1 MPPWLQQLLTALGA
15 FVGGRVVATVG
26 ERMRESKELRRSV
39 DRLALAVEQVPTQ
52 INNLQAEIHRVGA
65 RNEAQMEGIR
75 AELHHHKLE
84 QEQRFSSL
92 EDRIDATAG
101 RLDGLASAPPP
112 PPSPFLPRQRM
123 NWPVDQD
130 PGFYKPPTGEDLET

>member
-1 MPPWLQQLLTALGA
+1 
-15 FVGGRVVATVG
+15 
-26 ERMRESKELRRSV
+26 
-39 DRLALAVEQVPTQ
+39 
-52 INNLQAEIHRVGA
+52 
-65 RNEAQMEGIR
+65 MEGIR

-123 NWPVDQD
+123 NLPVDQD